1 MEPLISVIVPVY
13 NTEKYLQRCIDSIL
27 GQSFTDFELLLIDDG
42 STDGSGAIC
51 DTYAAKDSRVRV
63 FHKENGGVSSAR
75 NIGLDN
81 ALGEWITFVDSDDEL
96 LPDGLQTMLDGVTPD
111 LDMVMCGYVEYDT
124 NGAVLEHE
132 RVEKVYNLSKKDSV
146 LWLYNGLGEVYFYF
160 GYPFARLFR
169 RSQIEAHSLRFD
181 TSIAIKE
188 DTLFVM
194 QYICRG
200 NGHTRMN
207 AKPVYRYNHR
217 EGSAMS
223 EVKKG
228 FNRKDVDSFR
238 AFVAMKHE
246 AEKIF
251 PWYSDVMIVAKQGI
265 LNKYYSLL
273 GAMDREG
280 VDDKE
285 LRGYLANATK
295 KEVGNIILYKVRN
308 KLFKRKSSKR
318 FKTQLGHE

>member
-1 MEPLISVIVPVY
+1 MEPQISVIVPVY
-13 NTEKYLQRCIDSIL
+13 NTEQYLPRCIDSIL
-27 GQSFTDFELLLIDDG
+27 GQSFADFELLLVNDG
-42 STDGSGAIC
+42 STDRSGAVC
-51 DTYAAKDSRVRV
+51 NAYAEKDSRIRV

-75 NIGLDN
+75 NMGLDN
-81 ALGEWITFVDSDDEL
+81 ARGEWITFVDSDDEL

-111 LDMVMCGYVEYDT
+111 SGMVMCGFVEYDT
-124 NGAVLEHE
+124 NGAVLEYE
-132 RVEKVYNLSKKDSV
+132 RDEKVYNLSKSESV

-169 RSQIEAHSLRFD
+169 RSHIEACSLRFD
-181 TSIAIKE
+181 TFIAIKE

-194 QYICRG
+194 QYICRSK
-200 NGHTRMN
+200 GHTRMN

-246 AEKIF
+246 AEKCF
-251 PWYSDVMIVAKQGI
+251 PWYSDVMLVAKHGI
-265 LNKYYSLL
+265 LNKYYSLV

-280 VDDKE
+280 VDDME

-295 KEVGNIILYKVRN
+295 TEVGSIILFKIEK
-308 KLFKRKSSKR
+308 KLFKLKRKSCKR
-318 FKTQLGHE
+318 LNKQ